1 MPDVTITLPVGAL
14 AVIAASAFAGT
25 ALVFEIRVHIL
36 FWAYR
41 RSHDCDA

>member
-1 MPDVTITLPVGAL
+1 VPELTIHLPVAAV
-14 AVIAASAFAGT
+14 AVIVASAFAGT
-25 ALVFEIRVHIL
+25 ALVFEIRVHLL